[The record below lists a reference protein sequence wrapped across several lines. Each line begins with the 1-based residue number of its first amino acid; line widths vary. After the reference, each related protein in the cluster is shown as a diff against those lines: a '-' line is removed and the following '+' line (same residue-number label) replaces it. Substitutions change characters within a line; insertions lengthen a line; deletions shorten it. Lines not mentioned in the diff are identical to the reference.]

1 MSDKKIILGLMALV
15 VVLLGGGVYIVN
27 MFLSSSDAS
36 PRTKSGIV
44 IVNLPKAP
52 PITEKEKPPEQ
63 PVKEIQKKVVITEQ
77 EKDEI
82 VDSGP
87 NIGPQNTDN
96 TPAGG
101 PPGLTGG
108 PDSNDN
114 TPAGDRLGLDAE
126 GKAGSDGFGLVGRKG
141 GRSILAGR
149 GGSGGVGGGGSGKS
163 SPLNKFGWYT
173 QIVKTEISKK
183 IQKYLDENGG
193 IPRGKLQTIV
203 RISVDSAGAVVQWRI
218 VGSSG
223 NHDMDEAV
231 KQCIGDVRI
240 SEPPPE
246 GMPRTLIIRVT
257 SQG

>member
-1 MSDKKIILGLMALV
+1 
-15 VVLLGGGVYIVN
+15 
-27 MFLSSSDAS
+27 
-36 PRTKSGIV
+36 
-44 IVNLPKAP
+44 
-52 PITEKEKPPEQ
+52 
-63 PVKEIQKKVVITEQ
+63 
-77 EKDEI
+77 
-82 VDSGP
+82 
-87 NIGPQNTDN
+87 
-96 TPAGG
+96 
-101 PPGLTGG
+101 
-108 PDSNDN
+108 
-114 TPAGDRLGLDAE
+114 
-126 GKAGSDGFGLVGRKG
+126 
-141 GRSILAGR
+141 
-149 GGSGGVGGGGSGKS
+149 
-163 SPLNKFGWYT
+163 
-173 QIVKTEISKK
+173 VKTEISKK